1 MFWKLVFNRFLAGR
15 LPAYRFIIYS
25 ILLGPPSLRICEA
38 WLNRSLEPMQYER
51 PDPVSFR
58 HKRLSDALEQSKA
71 SADFLMALGEGPR

>member
-1 MFWKLVFNRFLAGR
+1 
-15 LPAYRFIIYS
+15 
-25 ILLGPPSLRICEA
+25 
-38 WLNRSLEPMQYER
+38 MQYER